1 MANLLGRFLRHAE
14 TGRWLTQD
22 GRLSHDADQA
32 YRIGTTL
39 AAIDLCR
46 KLQLRGM
53 ELVLKF
59 DTVHDITVPVELANP
74 GTETNQG

>member
-1 MANLLGRFLRHAE
+1 MPNLLGRFLRHAE

-22 GRLSHDADQA
+22 GRLSFNENEA
-32 YRIGTTL
+32 YRIGTTK

-46 KLQLRGM
+46 KLKLEGM

-59 DTVHDITVPVELANP
+59 DMSAHNMSLPIELADP
-74 GTETNQG
+74 GTEI